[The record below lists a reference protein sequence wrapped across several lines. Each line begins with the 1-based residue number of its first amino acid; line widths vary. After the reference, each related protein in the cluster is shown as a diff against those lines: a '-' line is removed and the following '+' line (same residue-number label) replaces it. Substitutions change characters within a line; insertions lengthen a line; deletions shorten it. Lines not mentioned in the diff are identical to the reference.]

1 LAYQVLKD
9 AAVIP
14 TEHQRE
20 LLSAQQQIVPEDSHR
35 ERVKQI
41 MSNMIEVAIARAAA
55 YEMREPELEEYLRK
69 VGGKINYE
77 TGRVEPIEDEL

>member
-1 LAYQVLKD
+1 LFL
-9 AAVIP
+9 
-14 TEHQRE
+14 
-20 LLSAQQQIVPEDSHR
+20 SHR

-55 YEMREPELEEYLRK
+55 YEMREPELEEDLRK